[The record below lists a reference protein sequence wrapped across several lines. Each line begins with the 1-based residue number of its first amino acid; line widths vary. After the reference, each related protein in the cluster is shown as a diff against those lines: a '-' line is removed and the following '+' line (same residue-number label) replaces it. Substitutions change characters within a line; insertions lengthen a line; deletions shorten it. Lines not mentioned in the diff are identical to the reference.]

1 MNRILTMLTGFL
13 LVFAFAGT
21 AGAVSYN
28 YKDTVKPDSE
38 YMMNYWCWGEK
49 NSSVSWEF
57 DITKDGFDPGT
68 QDIGAA
74 TVGLILED
82 NNGGD
87 WLFEFAGFNV
97 GQDYWWGEVDTG
109 NYSFGLSVTSLA
121 ELNEDGTID
130 ATLTSFWGD
139 FNFKESTL
147 YASTQPV
154 PEPATML
161 LFGSGLVCLAGIA
174 RRRKSAKIRA

>member
-1 MNRILTMLTGFL
+1 MNRILTILTGFL

-21 AGAVSYN
+21 AGAVSYL
-28 YKDTVKPDSE
+28 YTDTYQPDQ
-38 YMMNYWCWGEK
+38 YMNSWCWGEE
-49 NSSVSWEF
+49 NSSVSWTF
-57 DITKDGFDPGT
+57 DITDEASGYFDPTT
-68 QDIGAA
+68 QDVSFAK
-74 TVGLILED
+74 VGLTLED
-82 NNGGD
+82 DEGYD
-87 WLFEFAGFNV
+87 FIELAEFSV

-109 NYSFGLSVTSLA
+109 DYSFGLSVTSLA
-121 ELNEDGTID
+121 ELNKDGTID
-130 ATLTSFWGD
+130 ATLTSFLGD

-174 RRRKSAKIRA
+174 RRRKSAKIRE